1 MTECCIHQTM
11 MDLLKQLCGK
21 RPQWSQGLLHPSDN
35 DGLIEAQIR
44 AGFQGRYQGYIHQ
57 TFLGFL
63 I

>member
-1 MTECCIHQTM
+1 M
-11 MDLLKQLCGK
+11 MDLLKQLFGK